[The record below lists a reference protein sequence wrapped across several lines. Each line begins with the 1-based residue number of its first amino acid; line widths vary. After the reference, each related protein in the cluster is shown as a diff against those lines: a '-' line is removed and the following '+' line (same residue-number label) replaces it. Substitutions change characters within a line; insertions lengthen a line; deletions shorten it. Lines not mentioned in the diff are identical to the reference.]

1 MDYQK
6 NQNEPMLFYN
16 AMQDEFPSAI
26 EDESEITGSQGK
38 TTPSKTILSLAL
50 MQKAMA
56 GPPASQPDDL
66 KEGKKSCLS
75 GKVTSKKKIAD
86 KNPKI
91 KETL

>member
-1 MDYQK
+1 
-6 NQNEPMLFYN
+6 MLFYN

-56 GPPASQPDDL
+56 GPPAS
-66 KEGKKSCLS
+66 
-75 GKVTSKKKIAD
+75 
-86 KNPKI
+86 
-91 KETL
+91 